1 MSSANGAM
9 CYTMNA
15 RERREFDACVFQ
27 DLIICLILAHLVY
40 YFFDAVDEY
49 CDLRQ
54 KTKGDRIEK

>member
-1 MSSANGAM
+1 M

-54 KTKGDRIEK
+54 KTKGDRVEK